1 MSPAT
6 KRVDV
11 EALVQQER
19 AALLRFARRLSH
31 SREDAEDA
39 CQRAFEILMR
49 HGERVE
55 REWAAP
61 WLRTV
66 VRHEAMAIRRTR
78 RRQVPVEEEV
88 LDRIDPADGASVE
101 DLCERI
107 DERRRAERDLPRL
120 KPQERRA
127 LGLLAAGHSYK
138 EICAITGWTYTKR
151 NGCQVPATASRP
163 LRHRRN
169 DAPVLLPLRQ

>member
-1 MSPAT
+1 M
-6 KRVDV
+6 D
-11 EALVQQER
+11 QER
-19 AALLRFARRLSH
+19 AALLRFARRLSY

-39 CQRAFEILMR
+39 CQRAFEVLMR
-49 HGERVE
+49 HEERVE
-55 REWAAP
+55 PDWAAP

-66 VRHEAMAIRRTR
+66 VRHEAMAIGRTR

-88 LDRIDPADGASVE
+88 LERIDPADGANVE

-107 DERRRAERDLPRL
+107 DERRRAERELPNL

-138 EICAITGWTYTKR
+138 EICAITGWTYTKVNR
-151 NGCQVPATASRP
+151 CVTEGRAALRTAGSVPAQTA
-163 LRHRRN
+163 
-169 DAPVLLPLRQ
+169 A

>member
-1 MSPAT
+1 MSSAI
-6 KRVDV
+6 RGLDV
-11 EALVQQER
+11 EVVVHEER
-19 AALLRFARRLSH
+19 SALLRFARRLSYT
-31 SREDAEDA
+31 REDAEDA

-49 HGERVE
+49 HSARVE

-66 VRHEAMAIRRTR
+66 VRNEAMAIGRTR
-78 RRQVPVEEEV
+78 RRQVPVGEEV
-88 LDRIDPADGASVE
+88 LDRIDPAHGANVE

-107 DERRRAERDLPRL
+107 DERRRAERELPRL

-138 EICAITGWTYTKR
+138 EICAITGWTYTKVNR
-151 NGCQVPATASRP
+151 CVSEGRAALRTGGRVPEQTA
-163 LRHRRN
+163 
-169 DAPVLLPLRQ
+169 A

>member
-1 MSPAT
+1 MSAAI
-6 KRVDV
+6 KRIDI
-11 EALVQQER
+11 EAVVHGER
-19 AALLRFARRLSH
+19 AALLRFARRLSY

-49 HGERVE
+49 HSERVE

-66 VRHEAMAIRRTR
+66 VRNEAMAIGRTR
-78 RRQVPVEEEV
+78 RRQVPVGEEV
-88 LDRIDPADGASVE
+88 LDRIDPAHGANVE

-107 DERRRAERDLPRL
+107 DERRRAERELPRL

-138 EICAITGWTYTKR
+138 EICAITGWTYTKVNR
-151 NGCQVPATASRP
+151 CVSEGRAALGTGGRVPEQTA
-163 LRHRRN
+163 
-169 DAPVLLPLRQ
+169 A